1 MEILINPNVAYL
13 LLIVGVV
20 LAIMAL
26 FAPGTGVLEIGA
38 LFVLFMAGYD
48 ISQQAINLWALVVLV
63 LGVIPFIVAVRR
75 SRNLAYLVVA
85 LLAFVIGSAYLF
97 QGSAP
102 WVPGVNPILAIIIS
116 ILASGYL
123 WIATT
128 KVLDTEK
135 LKLRHDLSA
144 LIGEIGEARTDIH
157 NEGSIQLGS
166 ELWSARSEAHIPE
179 GSKVKVVKRD
189 GFILDV
195 EPIAEEGK

>member
-135 LKLRHDLSA
+135 LKLRHDLGA

-166 ELWSARSEAHIPE
+166 ELWSARSEAHIAE
-179 GSKVKVVKRD
+179 GSKVKVIKRD